1 MSGSISNHHHNQ
13 VFNLRGGANGMSIF
27 ERPAAMAADAEPAGA
42 AAQPIAYIVDDDEE
56 IGTALRLELSTFGY
70 RCRWFP
76 SAIEFLRCVREL
88 EPACIV
94 LDIRMPG
101 KNGIEMLVELAQEDI
116 RWPAIMMT
124 GHGEIFTAV
133 EAMKLGAIEFL
144 EKPFSGEA
152 LLAALERG
160 NAQLEASREAVNRAN
175 SVRTRYERL
184 SGREQAVFEAMAGG
198 VPTNALCERLAI
210 KARTVEM
217 HRANAMRKLEVG
229 NLAEVLAIAREL
241 RVGPWA

>member
-1 MSGSISNHHHNQ
+1 
-13 VFNLRGGANGMSIF
+13 MSIF
-27 ERPAAMAADAEPAGA
+27 ERSATMTANAEPAGA
-42 AAQPIAYIVDDDEE
+42 PASPMAYIVDDDEE

-70 RCRWFP
+70 RCRWFA
-76 SAIEFLRCVREL
+76 SAIDFLRCVREL

-152 LLAALERG
+152 LLAALGRG
-160 NAQLEASREAVNRAN
+160 NAKLEANREAASRALAAR
-175 SVRTRYERL
+175 SRYERL

-198 VPTNALCERLAI
+198 VPTGELCARLSI

-217 HRANAMRKLEVG
+217 HRANAMRKLQVA
-229 NLAEVLAIAREL
+229 NLPEALALAREL